1 MVCSTATFAQVPVD
15 LNTWTVEG
23 PDLGNW
29 QVAADG
35 ASVLQLV
42 NQLGPTF
49 FVSPGDLFDQ
59 EINGSFGVETTGDDD
74 YIGFVFGYQGPL
86 ESNSD
91 EPTDFD
97 FFLLDWKQRN
107 QTFNGVFADAGF
119 TLARVDTTVTD
130 LGATSPFW
138 QHDDEP
144 PGYDIIAT
152 DYDPARGWA
161 DNTVYDFTLLYTPDQ
176 IAISIDGGAFDNE
189 VIFDVTAA
197 DAGMESFPSGR
208 FGFYNYSQAQVRY
221 AGFTLLDV
229 DDDGIPDG
237 EDNCSM
243 TANPDQADVDEDG
256 VGDVCDNCSAT
267 DNPDQEDGDGDAIGD
282 ACDNCPTV
290 ENPGQ
295 EDGDGDGE
303 GDACESVAVDPEAAP
318 AETTLFDVYP
328 NPVGSENRSTVT
340 VPFYLAEPGPARIAV
355 YDVLGREVAVLMEA
369 TQAAGRDEV
378 TWQIPQGDHAAGLYL
393 VQLRVGSES
402 QTRRVLI
409 VR

>member
-1 MVCSTATFAQVPVD
+1 MAATSALTRIARYAVALVATLLGTTGYAQVTVD

-29 QVAADG
+29 VVADDG
-35 ASVLQLV
+35 ASVLQTV

-59 EINGSFGVETTGDDD
+59 RIDGSFGVETTGDDD
-74 YIGFVFGYQGPL
+74 YIGFVFGFQGPL
-86 ESNSD
+86 ESEGD
-91 EPTDFD
+91 EPTDFE

-107 QTFNGVFADAGF
+107 QTFNGVFAAAGF
-119 TLARVDTTVTD
+119 TLARVDTMVT
-130 LGATSPFW
+130 LGPTSPFW

-176 IAISIDGGAFDNE
+176 IQITIDGGAFDDE

-197 DAGMESFPSGR
+197 EAGLESFPPGR

-221 AGFTLLDV
+221 AGFTLLDG

-237 EDNCSM
+237 EDNCPA
-243 TANPDQADVDEDG
+243 TPNPEQEDTDEDT
-256 VGDVCDNCSAT
+256 V
-267 DNPDQEDGDGDAIGD
+267 GD
-282 ACDNCPTV
+282 ACDNCPDV
-290 ENPGQ
+290 DNPGQ
-295 EDGDGDGE
+295 EDTDGNGT
-303 GDACESVAVDPEAAP
+303 GDACEPVSADSDAATP
-318 AETTLFDVYP
+318 DKTTLLDVYP
-328 NPVGSENRSTVT
+328 NPVGTSGRTAVT
-340 VPFYLAEPGPARIAV
+340 VPFYLAESGPVRITV
-355 YDVLGREVAVLMEA
+355 YDILGREVATLVDA
-369 TQAAGRDEV
+369 VRGAGLDRV
-378 TWQIPQGDHAAGLYL
+378 TWQVPKGVRASGLYL
-393 VQLRVGSES
+393 VQLRAGPASWT
-402 QTRRVLI
+402 QQVLV